1 MLVHCSDGWDRTPQ
15 VVSLAQLML
24 DPYYRSIDGFRTLV
38 EICWLDFGHKM
49 ADRNG
54 TVLGISDPNER
65 APIFLQVH
73 IALHHCSYLLILK
86 FFFSSS
92 LQWLDCVHQLLLQ
105 FPCHFEFNL
114 SFLVKL
120 AQHTFSSL
128 FGTFLC
134 NSLHDRRKHKVSQK
148 SRSVWDYLEHH
159 HVKFRNFLYENSKP
173 KEPLDPIWPRCE
185 VRDLLLWKDVYVVS
199 DQKPPL
205 VITSTVVTNANGTST
220 NSSGM
225 NSRCDELPSSVD
237 QVDSGANSSRED
249 EERGPQSPP
258 KSEMKQVHVE
268 LEKLSVE
275 AAAESS
281 SKSLNLTSLQ
291 TQRKFRAIESSTD
304 TLVAVSQD
312 LEQADIDDIPTEPE
326 DPTVS
331 SNHDDAPLPPP
342 PRPVPETRTNNIAS
356 SSLQSSEVVITAS
369 ASSSSSAV
377 AAVAADKS
385 LQKLEYNNLGGC
397 PSNCL
402 VGWDLSQYFKEPI
415 DTDGL
420 TAHHNQVQER
430 LVRIF
435 ATHQAEVQALRRDLQ
450 STRVALLRQ
459 KSSSSFSRSA
469 GDELLSVE
477 IEASKH
483 TNANA
488 INSGSSSTGAC
499 SDASSTWEAVDEKEA
514 NPTLWIPD
522 HAVAACMK

>member
-1 MLVHCSDGWDRTPQ
+1 MVRLWSQNGRSEWNSAGHLRSQRESPNIFAGTDCKIV
-15 VVSLAQLML
+15 LE
-24 DPYYRSIDGFRTLV
+24 YY
-38 EICWLDFGHKM
+38 
-49 ADRNG
+49 
-54 TVLGISDPNER
+54 
-65 APIFLQVH
+65 FL
-73 IALHHCSYLLILK
+73 SYFTFPL
-86 FFFSSS
+86 FS

-159 HVKFRNFLYENSKP
+159 HVKFRNFLYESKP

-225 NSRCDELPSSVD
+225 NSRCDELPSSMD

-249 EERGPQSPP
+249 EERGTQSPP
-258 KSEMKQVHVE
+258 KNEMKQVHVE

-291 TQRKFRAIESSTD
+291 TQRKLGKPGSRAIESSTD
-304 TLVAVSQD
+304 TLVAVNQD
-312 LEQADIDDIPTEPE
+312 LEQVDIDQMPMEPAE
-326 DPTVS
+326 NQTVFS
-331 SNHDDAPLPPP
+331 SHDDDPSPPPP

-356 SSLQSSEVVITAS
+356 SSQQSSEIVIAAN
-369 ASSSSSAV
+369 ASSSSSA
-377 AAVAADKS
+377 AGADKS

-402 VGWDLSQYFKEPI
+402 IGWDLSQYFKEPI

-459 KSSSSFSRSA
+459 KSSSSSSRA

-483 TNANA
+483 TNAA
-488 INSGSSSTGAC
+488 VNSGSSSTGAC

>member
-86 FFFSSS
+86 FFFFS

-275 AAAESS
+275 AAESS

-369 ASSSSSAV
+369 ASSSSSA
-377 AAVAADKS
+377 AAAAAADKS